1 MLYEEIKDDAKLVLG
16 DCDGPTV
23 KRRVTEAIEILANM
37 GDGTWD
43 GMIGEMTVCV
53 DNHCGE
59 VTLPRD
65 VLKVLSLNVDGC
77 PTFPR
82 DKWFQYHL
90 NGPGTNFRD
99 VSSAWDEGMETSVIR
114 EPWQGPTIIAIESE
128 SAEDDDKEFTVFYD
142 DEDDRRQSA
151 TFQLNSATTPTSDFK
166 VKRIHSV
173 HKDETQGH
181 VKLFYNEPEPTLA
194 GWYYPDE
201 RSPIYRRVRVRASN
215 SIQIIYRRRSM
226 AITNDKDYIP
236 LRSKVAIMQALW
248 SIKYRYQGELQKAVQ
263 SQQDAYQLLEQDQ
276 YARQVTNS
284 PVGPQVLDYSEWNNE
299 RLKGGAYIGFRGGT
313 VG

>member
-16 DCDGPTV
+16 DCDGATV

-53 DNHCGE
+53 DNHKGE

-65 VLKVLSLNVDGC
+65 VLKVLSINVDGC

-90 NGPGTNFRD
+90 NGPGTKWRD

-114 EPWQGPTIIAIESE
+114 EPEEATTISVETEVA
-128 SAEDDDKEFTVFYD
+128 ADDGKEFTIFYD

-151 TFQLNSATTPTSDFK
+151 TFSMNFAITPVSDFK
-166 VKRIHSV
+166 VKRINSV
-173 HKDETQGH
+173 HKDETQGY
-181 VKLFYNEPEPTLA
+181 VKLFYTEPEPTLA

-201 RSPIYRRVRVRASN
+201 RSPRYRRVRVQASK
-215 SIQIIYRRRSM
+215 SIQMIYRRRSL
-226 AITNDKDYIP
+226 AILNDKDYIP

-263 SQQDAYQLLEQDQ
+263 SQQDAYHLLEQDQ

-299 RLKGGAYIGFRGGT
+299 RLKGGYPIGFR
-313 VG
+313 